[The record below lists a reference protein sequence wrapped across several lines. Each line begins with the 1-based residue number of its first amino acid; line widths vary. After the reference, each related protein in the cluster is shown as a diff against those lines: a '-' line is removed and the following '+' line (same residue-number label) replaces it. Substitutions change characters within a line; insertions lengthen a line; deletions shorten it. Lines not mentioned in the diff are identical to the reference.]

1 MSTILQAPGFAV
13 EGERGRRSMR
23 DGGKIKTRR
32 IAFKTGLNKW
42 KNCRKQGS
50 TTAEEAASDAWLR
63 CCNSPRVWAR
73 WLSGL
78 CLNTFSGTILF
89 FLNHSKIPLF
99 CTR

>member
-50 TTAEEAASDAWLR
+50 TTAEEAASGAIDACVAAL
-63 CCNSPRVWAR
+63 
-73 WLSGL
+73 L
-78 CLNTFSGTILF
+78 
-89 FLNHSKIPLF
+89 
-99 CTR
+99 